1 MSELE
6 KAIMAIVEMFEVYA
20 GTDEKKSQLSKA
32 ELGQLIKAQLTSPEF
47 KDKVDPE
54 NIKEVMEELDKNHD
68 GEVNFREFSQC
79 ICGLARAYYMKK
91 HGKETGRGR
100 GRGGQDK

>member
-1 MSELE
+1 
-6 KAIMAIVEMFEVYA
+6 
-20 GTDEKKSQLSKA
+20 
-32 ELGQLIKAQLTSPEF
+32 
-47 KDKVDPE
+47 VDPE

-91 HGKETGRGR
+91 HGKETGRG
-100 GRGGQDK
+100 GQDKWTHISHMPKVKNLPKYLSVSHTVCFHVVNNLIWR